1 MHQDIYKFIFI
12 RHLLIKHIEPL
23 VADVFMEDGCDAFSM
38 IPSNL
43 VHYSANI
50 ATIVTILI
58 FYFVLFYFCLT
69 P

>member
-1 MHQDIYKFIFI
+1 M
-12 RHLLIKHIEPL
+12 L
-23 VADVFMEDGCDAFSM
+23 VTDVFMEDGCDAFSM

-58 FYFVLFYFCLT
+58 FYLRFILLLFNCMHI
-69 P
+69 